1 MFPIVSII
9 IALSSCSILTTQTP
23 GTATGSTDTGS
34 TNTGNMNQ
42 TMDIDIYFQTLRDNA
57 NLEDCGKVS
66 RVTRTIP
73 MTDAPATAALEQL
86 FLGPTAQEKSDGL
99 LDFMITDNMG
109 DALNRV
115 FVEDGVAYL
124 DWDDLR
130 QLIPSASSSCGSVGF
145 LRPIEATL
153 LQFPTVTKVIH
164 AIDGQ
169 PAIFYE
175 WIQMGCTADNDD
187 CDASPYE
194 MISPL
199 PTTCT
204 DADEGI
210 PVITAIS
217 TRSGSLGTRVTLEGC
232 NFSGFE

>member
-1 MFPIVSII
+1 MKLSLLFPVVSII
-9 IALSSCSILTTQTP
+9 IILSSCSILATQIP
-23 GTATGSTDTGS
+23 QTATGSTDTGS
-34 TNTGNMNQ
+34 TNTGDMIQ

-73 MTDAPATAALEQL
+73 MSDAPATAALEQL
-86 FLGPTAQEKSDGL
+86 FIGPTTQEKSDGL
-99 LDFMITDNMG
+99 LDFMITNNMG

-115 FVEDGVAYL
+115 FVEGGVVYL

-130 QLIPSASSSCGSVGF
+130 QLIPSAGSSCGSVGF

-175 WIQMGCTADNDD
+175 WIQMGCTADNNY
-187 CDASPYE
+187 CDTSPY
-194 MISPL
+194 
-199 PTTCT
+199 
-204 DADEGI
+204 DGI
-210 PVITAIS
+210 A
-217 TRSGSLGTRVTLEGC
+217 E
-232 NFSGFE
+232 